1 MGRLLDIPLE
11 DFWSVKQANCGYT
24 ALDEKDGSFQIT
36 YSTPVETKF

>member
-11 DFWSVKQANCGYT
+11 DFWSVKQANCGST
-24 ALDEKDGSFQIT
+24 VLDEKDGSFQIT